1 MLVLLV
7 AFAVL
12 PLALPWLMGRLGP
25 RGFFVAAL
33 VPIIAFV
40 YTALQTPRVVS
51 GEVLT
56 ESYAWIPSL
65 GLSLSMRMDTLGWLM
80 ALIVTGVGAL
90 VMIYCRWYFADT
102 TKDAGAKSSK
112 GAKSSQGTAG
122 ATATAGS
129 ARKKRVKPGVGM
141 FSASLLAF
149 AGAMYGLV
157 LTDDL
162 IVLVMFWEI
171 TSILSYLLIGFYH
184 ARGASRRAALQALL
198 VTTLGGLVMFVGAVI
213 LVVQAGTTS
222 LSAILAA
229 YTAAG
234 SALAGNALINT
245 AIVLLLVGALSKSAI
260 FPFHFWLPGAMAA
273 PTPVS
278 AYLHAAAMVKAGIY
292 LIARLAPAFA
302 HSEPWRP
309 IVIGLGLFT
318 MLLGG
323 LQALRESDLKRILA
337 FGTVSQ
343 LGMLT
348 VVLGYGERN
357 SALAGLALL
366 LGHALFK
373 SALFLV
379 VGVIDRQ
386 LSTRDIGELSGVGRQ
401 APTLAIASMVAVGSM
416 VGLAPTVGFV
426 AKEAVLTSLL
436 EGGSR
441 PDAVIPLVGI
451 VLGSVLTTAYGLRFI
466 WGAFWTKRDAS
477 GEKLPTTVWPDP
489 PIGFLA
495 SPVVL
500 AALTL
505 IAGFAAPLLDVAF
518 SGYADTL
525 PSAGGEGH
533 PYHLALWHGWEPAL
547 FLSLASIALG
557 AGLFWVAQRT
567 RRVPRRLLPFT
578 AADVYNGTLRGI
590 ARVAVW
596 TTTLTQR
603 GSLPVYVG
611 TIFVVFVAAEG
622 TALLASPEWRVSFDL
637 WQTPMQLMA
646 APIMI
651 IAGLVAVRAQKRYT
665 GVVLVSVTGLGMV
678 ALFATSGAPDLA
690 LTQILVETVTLVTFA
705 LVLRRIPA
713 RMGEHNASVW
723 PVARMVLAVA
733 VGATMAMVALVATG
747 ARVAEPIS
755 TAFPDLAYNL
765 GHGKNVVNVALVDL
779 RGWDTM
785 GELSVLIL
793 AATGV
798 ASLVFVTHR
807 SDLISQSISALPT
820 AATRT
825 RRPLVETSEGLRA
838 RTAGSS
844 STRQAWLVGGQRMRP
859 ENRSIMLE
867 VIVRVLF
874 HTIIVVSIY
883 LLFAGHNLPGGGF
896 AGGLVAGMALVM
908 RYIAGGRYE
917 LGAAAPT
924 DAGRLLGAGM
934 TLAIACAVVPLLFG
948 AAPLTSWFWEADLP
962 VIGHVEF
969 VTSTLFDIGVYLVVI
984 GLVLDVLRS
993 LGGEVDRQTQ
1003 ALRQAQPPAAGQAP
1017 EAVQGAHGMPGVS
1030 AS

>member
-1 MLVLLV
+1 MLLLLA

-12 PLALPWLMGRLGP
+12 PLALPWLVRRIGP
-25 RGFFVAAL
+25 RAFLVAAL
-33 VPIIAFV
+33 VPLAGFV
-40 YTALQTPRVVS
+40 QAAVMTPRVIA
-51 GEVLT
+51 GEVPT
-56 ESYAWIPSL
+56 ESYVWVPQL
-65 GLSLSMRMDTLGWLM
+65 GLELSMRMDTLGWLM

-90 VMIYCRWYFADT
+90 VMIYCRWYFA
-102 TKDAGAKSSK
+102 G
-112 GAKSSQGTAG
+112 
-122 ATATAGS
+122 
-129 ARKKRVKPGVGM
+129 KKAGVGQ
-141 FSASLLAF
+141 FSAVLLAF

-184 ARGASRRAALQALL
+184 ARGASRRSALQALL
-198 VTTLGGLVMFVGAVI
+198 VTTLGGLAMFVGAVI
-213 LVVQAGTTS
+213 LVVQAGTNS

-229 YTAAG
+229 YAAPG
-234 SALAGNALINT
+234 STLTGPLIDT

-292 LIARLAPAFA
+292 LIARCAPAFA
-302 HSEPWRP
+302 FAAPWRP
-309 IVIGLGLFT
+309 IIITLGIVT

-348 VVLGYGERN
+348 IVLGYGERN

-366 LGHALFK
+366 IGHALFK
-373 SALFLV
+373 SSLFLV

-401 APTLAIASMVAVGSM
+401 APTLATFSIIAIASM

-426 AKEAVLTSLL
+426 AKEAALTSLL
-436 EGGSR
+436 DGGGR
-441 PDAVIPLVGI
+441 PEALIPLIGI
-451 VLGSVLTTAYGLRFI
+451 VLGSVLTTAYGIRFV
-466 WGAFWTKRDAS
+466 WGAFWTKKDAS
-477 GEKLPTTVWPDP
+477 GVPLPTTEWPDP

-495 SPVVL
+495 SPIIL
-500 AALTL
+500 SALTVVG
-505 IAGFAAPLLDVAF
+505 GFAAPLLDVAF

-525 PSAGGEGH
+525 PAAGGEDGY
-533 PYHLALWHGWEPAL
+533 PYHLALWHGLEPAL
-547 FLSLASIALG
+547 FLSLGSIAVG
-557 AGLFWVAQRT
+557 AVLFWLT
-567 RRVPRRLLPFT
+567 YRRAPLRRFLPFA
-578 AADVYNGTLRGI
+578 AADVYNGTLRVI
-590 ARVAVW
+590 ARIAVW
-596 TTTLTQR
+596 TTTFTQR

-611 TIFVVFVAAEG
+611 TIFVVFVAAQG
-622 TALLASPEWRVSFDL
+622 TAFVGGLMSGAEWQVFVDA
-637 WQTPMQLMA
+637 WQTPMQLVV

-651 IAGLVAVRAQKRYT
+651 LAGVIAVRARKRYT

-690 LTQILVETVTLVTFA
+690 LTQILIETVTLVAFA
-705 LVLRRIPA
+705 LVLRRIPS

-723 PVARMVLAVA
+723 PVARAVLAIGG
-733 VGATMAMVALVATG
+733 GATMALVALVATG
-747 ARVAEPIS
+747 SRVAEPIS
-755 TAFPDLAYNL
+755 TAFPELAYEL

-807 SDLISQSISALPT
+807 SDLLSSAIASLPT
-820 AATRT
+820 GVTRT
-825 RRPLVETSEGLRA
+825 RRPLVETDEGPRP
-838 RTAGSS
+838 RSTQPG
-844 STRQAWLVGGQRMRP
+844 STRQAWLVGGQRVKP
-859 ENRSIMLE
+859 ENRSILLE

-908 RYIAGGRYE
+908 RYVAGGRYE

-948 AAPLTSWFWEADLP
+948 AAPLTSAVWEADLP
-962 VIGHVEF
+962 VLGHVEF
-969 VTSTLFDIGVYLVVI
+969 VSSTFFDIGVYLVVI

-993 LGGEVDRQTQ
+993 LGGEVDRQAQ
-1003 ALRQAQPPAAGQAP
+1003 ELRERQGTGAA
-1017 EAVQGAHGMPGVS
+1017 S
-1030 AS
+1030 

>member
-1 MLVLLV
+1 MLALLA

-12 PLALPWLMGRLGP
+12 PLVLPWLYGRLGP
-25 RGFFVAAL
+25 RVFLVAAL
-33 VPIIAFV
+33 LPIAAFAHALLLTSSVLSGPVP
-40 YTALQTPRVVS
+40 
-51 GEVLT
+51 T
-56 ESYAWIPSL
+56 ESVAWIPHL
-65 GLSLSMRMDTLGWLM
+65 GIDLSMRMDVLGWVLT
-80 ALIVTGVGAL
+80 LIVTGVGAL
-90 VMIYCRWYFADT
+90 VLIYCRWYFDGNKA
-102 TKDAGAKSSK
+102 
-112 GAKSSQGTAG
+112 
-122 ATATAGS
+122 
-129 ARKKRVKPGVGM
+129 GVGM
-141 FSASLLAF
+141 FSAVLLGF

-157 LTDDL
+157 LTDDV

-184 ARGASRRAALQALL
+184 TRGASRRAALQALL

-213 LVVQAGTTS
+213 LSVLYGTHS
-222 LSAILAA
+222 LSAIIGG
-229 YTAAG
+229 TAALQPG
-234 SALAGNALINT
+234 GEGLLNV
-245 AIVLLLVGALSKSAI
+245 AIVLMLVGALSKSAI

-302 HSEPWRP
+302 DSEPWRP

-323 LQALRESDLKRILA
+323 LQAMRESDLKRILA

-348 VVLGYGERN
+348 VVLGYGERD

-366 LGHALFK
+366 VGHALFK

-401 APTLAIASMVAVGSM
+401 APTLAVFSIVAVASM

-426 AKEAVLTSLL
+426 AKEAALTSLI
-436 EGGSR
+436 EGGSA
-441 PDAVIPLVGI
+441 PVAIIPLVGI
-451 VLGSVLTTAYGLRFI
+451 VLGSMLTTAYGLRFI
-466 WGAFWTKRDAS
+466 WGAFWSKKDAD
-477 GEKLPTTVWPDP
+477 GAPRAATEWPDP
-489 PIGFLA
+489 PLGFLA
-495 SPVVL
+495 APIVLSGLTVV
-500 AALTL
+500 
-505 IAGFAAPLLDVAF
+505 AGFAAPVLDAAF

-525 PSAGGEGH
+525 PNPHGDEAH
-533 PYHLALWHGWEPAL
+533 PYHLALWHGLEPAL
-547 FLSLASIALG
+547 FLSLGSILVG
-557 AGLFWVAQRT
+557 AGLFWMSY
-567 RRVPRRLLPFT
+567 RRGRALRRMLPFT
-578 AADVYNGTLRGI
+578 AADAYNAVLRGV
-590 ARVAVW
+590 ARLAVW
-596 TTTLTQR
+596 TTTSTQR

-611 TIFVVFVAAEG
+611 TIFVVFVAAQG
-622 TALLASPEWRVSFDL
+622 TALLASPDWRISLDA
-637 WQTPMQLMA
+637 WQTPMQLMV
-646 APIMI
+646 APAMI
-651 IAGLVAVRAQKRYT
+651 VAGIFAVRARKRYT

-690 LTQILVETVTLVTFA
+690 LTQILVETVTLVAFA

-713 RMGEHNASVW
+713 RLGEHNASVW
-723 PVARMVLAVA
+723 PVARAVLALA
-733 VGATMAMVALVATG
+733 VGATMAMVAMVATG

-755 TAFPDLAYNL
+755 DRFPELAYEL

-807 SDLISQSISALPT
+807 SDLISRTIAPLPT
-820 AATRT
+820 GATRT
-825 RRPLVETSEGLRA
+825 RRPLIETAEGPRPRSA
-838 RTAGSS
+838 DMR
-844 STRQAWLVGGQRMRP
+844 STHQAWLVGGQRVRP

-867 VIVRVLF
+867 VIVRILF

-908 RYIAGGRYE
+908 RYVAGGRYE

-934 TLAIACAVVPLLFG
+934 TLAVACAVVPLLFG
-948 AAPLTSWFWEADLP
+948 AAPLTSWFWEAELP
-962 VIGHVEF
+962 VVGHVEF

-993 LGGEVDRQTQ
+993 LGAEVDRQTQ
-1003 ALRQAQPPAAGQAP
+1003 GLRDR
-1017 EAVQGAHGMPGVS
+1017 GVS
-1030 AS
+1030 VA

>member
-40 YTALQTPRVVS
+40 YTALQTPRVVA

-56 ESYAWIPSL
+56 ESYEWIPSL

-141 FSASLLAF
+141 FAASLLAF

-198 VTTLGGLVMFVGAVI
+198 VTTLGGLAMFVGAVI

-222 LSAILAA
+222 LSEILAA

-234 SALAGNALINT
+234 SALAGSALINT

-366 LGHALFK
+366 VGHALFK

-426 AKEAVLTSLL
+426 AKEAVLASLI

-441 PDAVIPLVGI
+441 PDAVIPLIGI

-477 GEKLPTTVWPDP
+477 GEKMPQTPWPDP
-489 PIGFLA
+489 PMGFIA
-495 SPVVL
+495 SPVML
-500 AALTL
+500 SALTL

-518 SGYADTL
+518 SGYADTM
-525 PSAGGEGH
+525 PMDAGNPGH

-557 AGLFWVAQRT
+557 AGLFWFAQRT
-567 RRVPRRLLPFT
+567 RSIPRRILPFS
-578 AADVYNGTLRGI
+578 AADVYNACLRGI

-622 TALLASPEWRVSFDL
+622 TALLASPEWRLSFDA
-637 WQTPMQLMA
+637 WQTPMQLVV

-651 IAGLVAVRAQKRYT
+651 IAGIVAVRAQKRYT
-665 GVVLVSVTGLGMV
+665 GVVLVSATGLGMV

-705 LVLRRIPA
+705 LVLRRTPA

-723 PVARMVLAVA
+723 PVARTVLAVA
-733 VGATMAMVALVATG
+733 VGATMSMIALVATG

-755 TAFPDLAYNL
+755 TAFADLAYDL

-807 SDLISQSISALPT
+807 SDLISSAISALPT
-820 AATRT
+820 GTTRA
-825 RRPLVETSEGLRA
+825 RRPLIETSEGLRT
-838 RTAGSS
+838 RTSTSS
-844 STRQAWLVGGQRMRP
+844 NSRQAWLVGGQRMRP

-948 AAPLTSWFWEADLP
+948 AAPLTSYFWEADIP

-993 LGGEVDRQTQ
+993 LGGEVDRQAQ
-1003 ALRQAQPPAAGQAP
+1003 ALREAPGGGQ
-1017 EAVQGAHGMPGVS
+1017 AHGMPGVS